1 LDNDIASIKLFPG
14 ISRKITESVLFN
26 PGVKAIVL
34 ETFGAG
40 NATTQDWF
48 LDALKKSVEQGKI
61 ILNITQCPEGKVVQ
75 GKYETSGTFNQ
86 IGIISGSD
94 LTFEAAITKLMF
106 LLGNYPIAEVQNL
119 LRRDLRGEMTGS
131 V

>member
-1 LDNDIASIKLFPG
+1 
-14 ISRKITESVLFN
+14 LFN

-75 GKYETSGTFNQ
+75 GKYETSGSFNQ